1 MDTVSDQII
10 EIATKLFQQRGIRNV
25 TIDEVC
31 AELRISKKT
40 FYTHF
45 AQKEDLVESVI
56 MAEQSQNLDKTI
68 RNLKNKNAIDS
79 LIYIVKGLKKNSEC
93 QPYMLWY
100 DVQKYYPKIFEKFVN
115 LRNELV
121 KNGFEKNILQGIA
134 EGYYRE
140 DLDIELTS
148 LFHMIQIKNSFE
160 LMEQS
165 AKKYSKKRIL
175 DFFID
180 LMMHLIVNEKGL
192 KYLNENYHNDI
203 KSN

>member
-40 FYTHF
+40 FYSHF

-56 MAEQSQNLDKTI
+56 MADQNQNLDKTI
-68 RNLKNKNAIDS
+68 KNLKNKNAIDS
-79 LIYIVKGLKKNSEC
+79 LIYIVKELKKNSEC

-180 LMMHLIVNEKGL
+180 LMMHLIVNERGL
-192 KYLNENYHNDI
+192 KYLNENYHNDV

>member
-40 FYTHF
+40 FYSHF

-56 MAEQSQNLDKTI
+56 MADQNQNLDKTI
-68 RNLKNKNAIDS
+68 KNLKNKNAIDS
-79 LIYIVKGLKKNSEC
+79 LIYIVKELKKNSEC

-180 LMMHLIVNEKGL
+180 LMMHLIVNERGL